1 MSAIQTGHC
10 GLSHSQEPSSCC
22 CTNDGSN
29 WLLVPCLCLRAGCIY
44 VDGHNYCYLS
54 LFRDARFGTSISVLQ
69 HDSGIVKQQLVS
81 SRCSNNNCWPHT
93 MF

>member
-69 HDSGIVKQQLVS
+69 HDSGIVTQQLVS